1 MAHLHLHFGMNGL
14 SSHDNARALI
24 WEHRLRWLLIP
35 ALFLTIPAFY
45 IELEGGGADSGVM
58 RIGRW
63 MYLPALLVIGMQV
76 GMLLNWVRN
85 RAEYLRHN
93 WLDIVIAL
101 GALTNLLFIQSPWT
115 PLEWMLRIGLEIAV
129 FLRLLGFLRSLLTP
143 GGLIHILLIATAVL
157 TASGAGF
164 YWLEPTVN
172 SYGEGLWLAFSSAAT
187 VGYGDIYP
195 TTPAS
200 RIFSVFIVLL
210 GYAVLSLV
218 TATIAALFIGEEEK
232 EMRRE
237 MHRDMRA
244 LRGEITELQSE
255 LRALRSEKTAP
266 D

>member
-1 MAHLHLHFGMNGL
+1 MNGL
-14 SSHDNARALI
+14 SIHDNARALV

-35 ALFLTIPAFY
+35 ALLLTIPAFY
-45 IELEGGGADSGVM
+45 IELEGGGADSTVM

-63 MYLPALLVIGMQV
+63 LYLPVLLVLGMQV
-76 GMLLNWVRN
+76 GILLKWVRS

-93 WLDIVIAL
+93 WLDLVIAL
-101 GALTNLLFIQSPWT
+101 GALTNLLFMEPPWAF
-115 PLEWMLRIGLEIAV
+115 LEWMLRIGLEIVV

-143 GGLIHILLIATAVL
+143 GGLIHILLISTAVL

-164 YWLEPTVN
+164 YWLEPTVS

-187 VGYGDIYP
+187 VGYGDFYP

-232 EMRRE
+232 ELRRE

-244 LRGEITELQSE
+244 LRGEITELQAE
-255 LRALRSEKTAP
+255 LRALRPEKTPP